1 MINTFFKKFLNQTLL
16 TGLLSGIIL
25 YIIFVVLKPEYYHPA
40 IPFMLIFAVSIT
52 LLVHWYLLKSLT
64 KRPQAFINTFLM
76 FLGIKM
82 LSYLLFLIVVVF
94 LSKNNIVP
102 FVLSFFGI
110 YLVFTVTETI
120 AILKAEKHFRN

>member
-1 MINTFFKKFLNQTLL
+1 
-16 TGLLSGIIL
+16 
-25 YIIFVVLKPEYYHPA
+25 VLKPEYYHPA

-64 KRPQAFINTFLM
+64 KRPQSFINTFLM